1 MKEKK
6 IDMHMHTNF
15 SDGELTPE
23 ELIKRAIDHGVTTMA
38 ITDHDTIKGIE
49 SVDKEV
55 PYIKESG
62 IEIWNGVELSAKVPK
77 GRMHI
82 LGYGMN
88 LQDPNLQEVMKNLK
102 EISLN
107 SFITMLEQVKRDYHL
122 EITYED
128 ILEVL
133 TREHNIGRPD
143 IARILVKRGY
153 AKTGKEAFQKY
164 LVDVFNK
171 TRPYRKGLSYEE
183 CLEAIN
189 KSGGVAVLA
198 HPKSLELSEKEFLIL
213 LRDMIKKGLKGIEAY
228 HSSHTKE
235 EMAYYEQIAKEY
247 NLLISGGS
255 DYHGKIIKPDIEV
268 GSGKKNNLKIKQ
280 LTLVDYLHKK

>member
-49 SVDKEV
+49 SVDKEA

-88 LQDPNLQEVMKNLK
+88 LQDSNLQEVMKNLK

-153 AKTGKEAFQKY
+153 AKTGKEALQKY

-183 CLEAIN
+183 CLEVIN